1 MYFSCARG
9 LTTPKKYDIII
20 IENKKG
26 KVLDMRKA
34 ILNENKQVIGFE
46 PMKEEMSEQAKEHYK
61 KQVEFVQKK
70 YGLKVDK

>member
-1 MYFSCARG
+1 MLG
-9 LTTPKKYDIII
+9 VDNPKKYAIII

-46 PMKEEMSEQAKEHYK
+46 PMQEEMSEQAKKHYK

>member
-1 MYFSCARG
+1 M
-9 LTTPKKYDIII
+9 I

-26 KVLDMRKA
+26 KVLNMRKA
-34 ILNENKQVIGFE
+34 ILNENKQVVGFE
-46 PMKEEMSEQAKEHYK
+46 PMQEEMSEQAKEHYK

>member
-1 MYFSCARG
+1 
-9 LTTPKKYDIII
+9 
-20 IENKKG
+20 
-26 KVLDMRKA
+26 MRKA

>member
-1 MYFSCARG
+1 
-9 LTTPKKYDIII
+9 
-20 IENKKG
+20 
-26 KVLDMRKA
+26 MRKV

-46 PMKEEMSEQAKEHYK
+46 PMQEEMSEQAKEHYK

>member
-1 MYFSCARG
+1 
-9 LTTPKKYDIII
+9 LTTQPQCAIII

-46 PMKEEMSEQAKEHYK
+46 PMKEEMSEQTKEHYK